1 VTGPSSHL
9 TPEQFRLLLTR
20 SREEAPPTG
29 VSTAALETQVC
40 GRTASL
46 NRLSRCVSLSACVSQ
61 AQEITRLSPTVPCH
75 SYVVLVTLFPNLA
88 SALQYHIAGREP
100 KPLLCFLW
108 AHTPRACGEQTAPP
122 GGDADHER
130 PKRSLAWCKLNVAR
144 WWKCVFSSRRSK
156 ASAASSAAAGSQT
169 NRSLNRTLV

>member
-88 SALQYHIAGREP
+88 SALQSHIAGREP
-100 KPLLCFLW
+100 KPLLCF
-108 AHTPRACGEQTAPP
+108 CGLTLP
-122 GGDADHER
+122 ER
-130 PKRSLAWCKLNVAR
+130 VVSRRRRRGAMRTTSGPSAR
-144 WWKCVFSSRRSK
+144 WPG
-156 ASAASSAAAGSQT
+156 AS
-169 NRSLNRTLV
+169 